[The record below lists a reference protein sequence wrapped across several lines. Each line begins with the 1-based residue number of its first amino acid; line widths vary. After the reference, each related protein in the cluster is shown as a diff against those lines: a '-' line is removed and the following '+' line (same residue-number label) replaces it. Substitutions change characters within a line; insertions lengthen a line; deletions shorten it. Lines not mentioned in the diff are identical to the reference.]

1 MIVLNLLCNNG
12 HHFEGWFASNEV
24 FHAQMAKRFVQ
35 CGVCQSDAIT
45 RLPSGPHVRRSS
57 AGRRDVDVEQTTT
70 SQQGDA
76 VSPAPA
82 KLTTASVSQEPERRH
97 TVEVDAQAVKSLFTA
112 LATMARQAEDVGE
125 RLPEEAR
132 RIHYDEA
139 PVRSIRGIATAE
151 ETRELLDEGI
161 LVLPVLVP
169 PENETH

>member
-24 FHAQMAKRFVQ
+24 FHAQMAKHFVQ
-35 CGVCQSDAIT
+35 CGVCHSDAIT

-57 AGRRDVDVEQTTT
+57 AGRRDVEAEQTTT
-70 SQQGDA
+70 FQQGDA
-76 VSPAPA
+76 VSLAPA
-82 KLTTASVSQEPERRH
+82 KLTTASVSQEPERQH
-97 TVEVDAQAVKSLFTA
+97 TAEVDAQTVKSLFTA
-112 LATMARQAEDVGE
+112 LATMVRQAEDVGE